1 MNAEDIGLSDGDS
14 LFSYRVEACTGTFSG
29 DVPGFI
35 CDHAGD
41 IDSDT
46 GTYDL
51 VFDAAAPALS
61 IDPLTARASG
71 EVLTARHARARS
83 TRLGGNRRRSV
94 DPGLFPNDRPHR
106 SPTVVE
112 TTT

>member
-1 MNAEDIGLSDGDS
+1 VFA
-14 LFSYRVEACTGTFSG
+14 YRVEACTGTFSG

-51 VFDAAAPALS
+51 VFDAGAPALS
-61 IDPLTARASG
+61 IDPLTC
-71 EVLTARHARARS
+71 
-83 TRLGGNRRRSV
+83 GGFWGGQDCAGTPISV
-94 DPGLFPNDRPHR
+94 DVGSAGTGDDPSILVLFPNDRPHR
-106 SPTVVE
+106 TPTVVE